1 MVALLERAQKDF
13 GFANQITVATEELC
27 ELAAVLSK
35 YPRYPNHELASDAIR
50 TKVVEEVAD
59 VMICLIHISG
69 IFKLEEDEV
78 EDAMEAKLVRL
89 ERWLDSGKGF
99 HQTTVDREVAPVEPQ
114 GV

>member
-1 MVALLERAQKDF
+1 MMNLLIRAQQDF

-35 YPRYPNHELASDAIR
+35 YPRYPSHELASDAIR

-59 VMICLIHISG
+59 VMICLIHVAT
-69 IFKLEEDEV
+69 IFNLGEDEV

-99 HQTTVDREVAPVEPQ
+99 HQTTVDREVKPVEPQ